1 MTTHHDRLLRLEVR
15 ARNAVS
21 QLRDRLRE
29 QRGQALLEYALILT
43 FVAVACVA
51 ALTFKLPAFLIGV
64 FDQVSSKF
72 P

>member
-1 MTTHHDRLLRLEVR
+1 MTRYTHTSQRVRVR
-15 ARNAVS
+15 ARAAAAVLRER
-21 QLRDRLRE
+21 LRDE
-29 QRGQALLEYALILT
+29 RGQALLEYALIIT

-51 ALTFKLPAFLIGV
+51 ALTFKLPAFVSGV